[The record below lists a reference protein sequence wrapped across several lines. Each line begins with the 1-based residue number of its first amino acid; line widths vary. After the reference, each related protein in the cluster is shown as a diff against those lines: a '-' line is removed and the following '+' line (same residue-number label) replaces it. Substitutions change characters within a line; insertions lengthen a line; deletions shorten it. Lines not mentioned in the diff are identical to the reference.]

1 MTRESQMFRGVIPA
15 MVTPFRDGAVD
26 EDAYRRHIDFL
37 ITSGVHAVLPCGTT
51 GESPTLTHE
60 EHGRVIEIA
69 VEEARGRVPVL
80 AGTGSNSTREA
91 VEMSVHAKKAGADGL
106 LLVSPYYNKPTQEG
120 LYRHF
125 TAVAR
130 EAPLPV
136 ILYNI
141 PGRCSV
147 EILPE
152 TVARLAKVPEFVGV
166 KEATGDLNK
175 MIRVIELCGPDF
187 LVTSGDDGLTLPLLS
202 VGGGGVIS
210 VAANLVPGEL
220 VRLWNLWES
229 GDLPGARAL
238 FFRLLPLF
246 RTLFLE
252 TNPIPVKHALY
263 LAGRMGPETRL
274 PLTEPSLAVA
284 DKLKALV
291 HEWGASA

>member
-1 MTRESQMFRGVIPA
+1 

-26 EDAYRRHIDFL
+26 EEALRRHVDFL
-37 ITSGVHAVLPCGTT
+37 IDSGCHAVLPCGTT
-51 GESPTLTHE
+51 GESPTLTHA
-60 EHGRVIEIA
+60 EHARVIEITIDQA
-69 VEEARGRVPVL
+69 KKRVPVL

-91 VEMSVHAKKAGADGL
+91 VEMSAHAKRAGADGL

-125 TAVAR
+125 TTIAR

-152 TVARLAKVPEFVGV
+152 TLARLAKVPEIVGV

-175 MIRVIELCGPDF
+175 MIRTIELCGPEF
-187 LVTSGDDGLTLPLLS
+187 LVTSGDDALTLPLMS

-210 VAANLVPGEL
+210 VAANLVPREL
-220 VRLWNLWES
+220 VKLWDLWEA
-229 GDLPGARAL
+229 GDLAGAKAQ

-246 RTLFLE
+246 RSLFLE

-274 PLTEPSLAVA
+274 PLTEPSPAVA
-284 DKLKALV
+284 DRLKAIV
-291 HEWGASA
+291 AEWGAAA

>member
-1 MTRESQMFRGVIPA
+1 MSSLFRGVIPA
-15 MVTPFRDGAVD
+15 LVTPFKDGAVD
-26 EDAYRRHIDFL
+26 EEALRAHVDFV
-37 ITSGVHAVLPCGTT
+37 IREGVDAVLPCGTT
-51 GESPTLTHE
+51 GESPTLTHA
-60 EHGRVIEIA
+60 EHARVIEI
-69 VEEARGRVPVL
+69 VIGEARGRVPVL

-91 VEMSVHAKKAGADGL
+91 IEMSIHAKKAGADGL

-130 EAPLPV
+130 EASLPV

-152 TVARLAKVPEFVGV
+152 TMARLAALPEFAGV

-187 LVTSGDDGLTLPLLS
+187 LVTSGDDALTLPLLA

-210 VAANLVPGEL
+210 VAANLVPREIA
-220 VRLWNLWES
+220 RLWSLWET
-229 GDLPGARAL
+229 GDREGARSQ

-246 RTLFLE
+246 RALFLE
-252 TNPIPVKHALY
+252 TNPIPVKHALH

-274 PLTEPSLAVA
+274 PLTEPSAAVA
-284 DKLKALV
+284 ERLKALV
-291 HEWGASA
+291 SEWGCRP